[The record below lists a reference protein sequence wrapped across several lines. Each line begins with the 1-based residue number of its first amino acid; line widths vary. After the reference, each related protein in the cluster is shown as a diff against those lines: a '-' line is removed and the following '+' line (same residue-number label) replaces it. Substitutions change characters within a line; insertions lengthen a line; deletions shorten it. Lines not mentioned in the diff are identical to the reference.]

1 MPAPFEPKAIVSW
14 LFLLSH
20 LPHSSLAIVFYHIW
34 TDYYFKI
41 LENELK
47 KDIFNLKTP
56 KQSLKDTWNTW
67 ELNNKHSVKPWCSP
81 QKNDDGYG
89 VRPHIWSFGNN
100 MEHSNGLQWYV
111 NVILKFSLAVE
122 CLIIKRNCKS
132 HRMKIEKILLYQ
144 NYAIFLQVAKKLW

>member
-1 MPAPFEPKAIVSW
+1 M
-14 LFLLSH
+14 
-20 LPHSSLAIVFYHIW
+20 
-34 TDYYFKI
+34 
-41 LENELK
+41 NK
-47 KDIFNLKTP
+47 KNIFNLKTP

-81 QKNDDGYG
+81 QRNDDGYG